1 MLFVFF
7 HVFIFLLKNL
17 LGLSQCSLPDLFS
30 YNWKRKT
37 FLSCI
42 LKTRLGLLEGEK
54 VFNGAT
60 LNLIFC

>member
-7 HVFIFLLKNL
+7 HVFIFLQKNL
-17 LGLSQCSLPDLFS
+17 LGLPQCSPPALLS
-30 YNWKRKT
+30 YNLKQKT